1 MSQKGDYFPR
11 FEGIKRPHEINIH
24 HKMPVKM
31 AKMLDRPA
39 DINDV
44 SNYLMFVEFET
55 PTGEKLTKH
64 LQEHAKESGSTASF
78 GAEPDARFYCS
89 SGGVT
94 ISHRNFR
101 EPESFQKQRNKQ
113 AKTNAV
119 LEVEMI
125 VPEQC
130 AQRA

>member
-1 MSQKGDYFPR
+1 
-11 FEGIKRPHEINIH
+11 
-24 HKMPVKM
+24 M